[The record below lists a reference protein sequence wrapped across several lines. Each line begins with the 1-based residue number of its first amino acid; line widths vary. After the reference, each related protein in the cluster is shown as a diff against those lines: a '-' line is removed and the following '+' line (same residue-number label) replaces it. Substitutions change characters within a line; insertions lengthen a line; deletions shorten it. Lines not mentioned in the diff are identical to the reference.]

1 MSNFMWWDMNKIKK
15 NGSMKNKSSYF
26 HKIILDR
33 LYQSM
38 QLVAQENV

>member
-1 MSNFMWWDMNKIKK
+1 MNKIKK
-15 NGSMKNKSSYF
+15 NGSMKNKSSYS

-38 QLVAQENV
+38 QLVVQENV